1 MTNHDTI
8 AMSDHEK
15 NLALTC
21 RVHFEDVYKGSAA
34 KSLVENEDDEGDV
47 TLGARNMPGKGM
59 PCIARPSSP
68 TWYSLTRLFCAGVRR
83 TMTMSTGP
91 KDTMGDDFELLKKT
105 RLERVGDE
113 AGSFCGGLRS
123 PSDRLVEEWKCQTRC
138 EVFVF
143 FPAL

>member
-15 NLALTC
+15 NLTLTC

-47 TLGARNMPGKGM
+47 TLGARNMQGKGM

-68 TWYSLTRLFCAGVRR
+68 PWYPLTRLFCAGVRR
-83 TMTMSTGP
+83 TMTMLTGP
-91 KDTMGDDFELLKKT
+91 RDTMGYDFELLKKT
-105 RLERVGDE
+105 RLE
-113 AGSFCGGLRS
+113 
-123 PSDRLVEEWKCQTRC
+123 
-138 EVFVF
+138 
-143 FPAL
+143 

>member
-8 AMSDHEK
+8 AMRDHEK
-15 NLALTC
+15 NLTLTC

-47 TLGARNMPGKGM
+47 TLGARNMQGKGM

-68 TWYSLTRLFCAGVRR
+68 TWYPLTRLFCAGVRR
-83 TMTMSTGP
+83 TMTTLTGP

-105 RLERVGDE
+105 DWSELATKPGHSAAAFEVHQTVSWRS
-113 AGSFCGGLRS
+113 GSA
-123 PSDRLVEEWKCQTRC
+123 RLVVRIL
-138 EVFVF
+138 FSS
-143 FPAL
+143 AL